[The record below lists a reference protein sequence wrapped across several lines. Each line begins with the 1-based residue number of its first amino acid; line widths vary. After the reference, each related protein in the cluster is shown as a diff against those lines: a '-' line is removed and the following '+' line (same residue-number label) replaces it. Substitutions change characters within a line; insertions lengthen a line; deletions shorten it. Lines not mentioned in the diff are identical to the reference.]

1 MTTNDLDK
9 TIDKLCE
16 GLKPVKPCCPT
27 LYGLLW
33 ILLVICYTA
42 AVAATIGFRENI
54 MESMNKPDYVF
65 ELILAFGI
73 AISSSL
79 VAFWLSIPDC
89 EKYKK
94 FMAIPLTLFAVQ
106 LVWMLERL
114 FFEGIGE
121 VRVDWMSHCW
131 MNAVLHTT
139 VPAVAVIMLVRR
151 NGASVMPG
159 WMATYALIA
168 VTEFGWI
175 GMRLICTKDNVGE
188 AYLINFL
195 PYAVLGIVLG
205 FVAKKLFRW

>member
-9 TIDKLCE
+9 TIDTLCE

-27 LYGLLW
+27 RNGLLW

-94 FMAIPLTLFAVQ
+94 FMAVPLTLFAVQ

-121 VRVDWMSHCW
+121 IRVDWMSRCW

-139 VPAVAVIMLVRR
+139 VPALAVIMLVRR

-205 FVAKKLFRW
+205 FMAKKLFRW